1 MSFSFVIEITF
12 MNCGLVEHIYNNLRT
27 IFTVKSIVKFRQVPK
42 MFKWSFAILTL
53 FSAARL
59 DRRWKSAVKWQK
71 AVCAPVRSTKAE
83 WRYLQKSLLLYIC
96 KYIHLSEK
104 KTITTFGNTGVL
116 TLMTSATSENK
127 IEHITNGDLVT

>member
-1 MSFSFVIEITF
+1 M
-12 MNCGLVEHIYNNLRT
+12 
-27 IFTVKSIVKFRQVPK
+27 
-42 MFKWSFAILTL
+42 
-53 FSAARL
+53 
-59 DRRWKSAVKWQK
+59 
-71 AVCAPVRSTKAE
+71 RSTTAE

-96 KYIHLSEK
+96 KYIHLSEE